1 MNITKKSS
9 KQMLNNAGSD
19 MANANN
25 KVRIPFAPLTNR
37 RTRPTFATRTTR
49 NKVGDTKY
57 FSMRSLNTKPIK

>member
-1 MNITKKSS
+1 
-9 KQMLNNAGSD
+9 MLNNAGSD

-57 FSMRSLNTKPIK
+57 FSMRSLNTKPIM

>member
-57 FSMRSLNTKPIK
+57 FSMRSLNTKPIM